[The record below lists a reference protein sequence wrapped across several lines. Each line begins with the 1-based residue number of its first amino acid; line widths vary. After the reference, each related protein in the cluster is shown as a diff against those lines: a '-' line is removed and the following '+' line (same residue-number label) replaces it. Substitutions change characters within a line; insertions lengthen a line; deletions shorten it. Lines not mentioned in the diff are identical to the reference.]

1 MSEPITLPA
10 PCPFCGSTTGVVD
23 RVERHGTPPPGAL
36 PDEGWWAFSVCCLSC
51 AAQGPWSSTSEANAL
66 TMWTRRATVS
76 GSGAKQPGS
85 GGDVW
90 AAILAYLPEGEARD
104 VATSRRNLGLERY
117 GEPLGL
123 RTLDVSLADLREELA
138 DATAYGA
145 AVAAHQIAA
154 GDEVA
159 ASVTAYDATRDL
171 QRAAGVSDA
180 RVGYAIWR
188 AVRKL
193 ARGGA

>member
-10 PCPFCGSTTGVVD
+10 PCPFCGSATGVVD
-23 RVERHGTPPPGAL
+23 RTERHGTPPPGAL
-36 PDEGWWAFSVCCLSC
+36 PDEGWWAFSVRCLSC
-51 AAQGPWSSTSEANAL
+51 AAEGPWSSTSGANAL

-76 GSGAKQPGS
+76 GSSANQPGS

-90 AAILAYLPEGEARD
+90 AAIIAELPEGAARD
-104 VATSRRNLGLERY
+104 VADARRNLGLERY

-123 RTLDVSLADLREELA
+123 RSLAVSLADLREELA

-145 AVAAHQIAA
+145 AVAVHQLAA

-171 QRAAGVSDA
+171 QRATGINDA

-188 AVRKL
+188 AVSKL
-193 ARGGA
+193 ARGAR

>member
-1 MSEPITLPA
+1 MSERPITT
-10 PCPFCGSTTGVVD
+10 CPLW
-23 RVERHGTPPPGAL
+23 R
-36 PDEGWWAFSVCCLSC
+36 W
-51 AAQGPWSSTSEANAL
+51 
-66 TMWTRRATVS
+66 RRATVS

-90 AAILAYLPEGEARD
+90 AAIIAELPEGAARD
-104 VATSRRNLGLERY
+104 VADARRELGLERY

-123 RTLDVSLADLREELA
+123 RTRTVSLADLREEHA
-138 DATAYGA
+138 DAAAYGV
-145 AVAAHQIAA
+145 AVAAHQLAA

-188 AVRKL
+188 AVLKL
-193 ARGGA
+193 ARGAR